1 MQKKDR
7 GALLHQL
14 VERDAFPSPSPL
26 LMQLV
31 NLASDENASPKAM
44 ARIIEQDPGLTTRL
58 IKLANSAFYAR
69 GRQISSISDAIML
82 MGFNRLRVMALTFS
96 LRDAFP
102 LGKVGGMDYERFW
115 KTSLY
120 RGIIAQSFARC
131 REKDHTV
138 NDEEAFVAGLILEIG
153 MLMLFQAC
161 PEPLRDSFPGGNVSL
176 RETIGW
182 EHDNLGVDHRTVGRL
197 LLKRWQFPE
206 SIVESQRF
214 HGDEALTEERPP
226 LGRIV
231 ELARSASQ
239 LFFGKRTDFELI
251 QKAAGILSVPAE
263 RVSEV
268 LCQAF
273 FQVEHAS
280 EMLHLQSS
288 TDRDILEAMEKAN
301 RALARIN
308 DSLQVNLEKFV
319 RLVAENGE
327 AGDSPV
333 QSSDIHV
340 EKKKAVENVLD
351 AVAHEIRNPLMAIG
365 GFAQRLAR
373 NVEEK
378 TDLLKYANII
388 IQESSRL
395 EQVFKGVV
403 AVSQPYQPTLSESDL
418 VQILDEAISEL
429 TNLLEEKGI
438 DVVRNYGRELLPL
451 FIDAGAIRKAIQ
463 QLLKTVIQL
472 VEEDRAMI
480 LVELPAGTAA
490 GEVLITI
497 SGRGWTIPE
506 DVGKVL
512 SGLDFSSKTLG
523 VGFGLLMTRKI
534 LEAHDGAIHWNTADQ
549 TARFEVSLPV
559 SSW

>member
-7 GALLHQL
+7 NTMLHRL
-14 VERDAFPSPSPL
+14 VESDAFPSPSPL

-31 NLASDENASPKAM
+31 NLASDENASPKAL

-120 RGIIAQSFARC
+120 RGIIAQSFAQERQ
-131 REKDHTV
+131 KDPAV

-153 MLMLFQAC
+153 MLLLFQAC
-161 PEPLRDSFPGGNVSL
+161 PEPLRDSFPGGNESL
-176 RETIGW
+176 RETIDW
-182 EHDNLGVDHRTVGRL
+182 EDARMGLDHRTVGRL
-197 LLKRWQFPE
+197 LLKRWHFPE
-206 SIVESQRF
+206 NIVECQRF
-214 HGDEALTEERPP
+214 HGNNALAEDRPP
-226 LGRIV
+226 LSRIV

-239 LFFGKRTDFELI
+239 LFFGKRTDFEMI
-251 QKAAGILSVPAE
+251 QRSAGILGVPAE
-263 RVSEV
+263 RVSEI

-273 FQVEHAS
+273 FQVEQSA
-280 EMLHLQSS
+280 ETLHLQSS

-319 RLVAENGE
+319 RLVAEDGD
-327 AGDSPV
+327 AGCAPAPP
-333 QSSDIHV
+333 SDIHG
-340 EKKKAVENVLD
+340 EKKRAVENVLD

-373 NVEEK
+373 SVEEK
-378 TDLLKYANII
+378 NDLFKYANII

-418 VQILDEAISEL
+418 VQILDEAIEEL
-429 TNLLEEKGI
+429 TNLLEEKRI
-438 DVVRNYGRELLPL
+438 EVVRKYGRELPPL
-451 FIDAGAIRKAIQ
+451 LIDARAIRKAIQ

-472 VEEDRAMI
+472 VDEERALI
-480 LVELPAGTAA
+480 LVELPAGTA
-490 GEVLITI
+490 GGKVRITI
-497 SGRGWTIPE
+497 SGSGWSIPE

-534 LEAHDGAIHWNTADQ
+534 LEAHDGTIRWNTADQ
-549 TARFEVSLPV
+549 AARFEVSLPA
-559 SSW
+559 SSR

>member
-1 MQKKDR
+1 M
-7 GALLHQL
+7 

-31 NLASDENASPKAM
+31 NLASDENASPKAL

-102 LGKVGGMDYERFW
+102 LGKVRGMDYERFW

-120 RGIIAQSFARC
+120 RGIIAQNIARC
-131 REKDHTV
+131 QERDRMV
-138 NDEEAFVAGLILEIG
+138 NDEEAFVGGLILEIG
-153 MLMLFQAC
+153 ILMLFQIC
-161 PEPLRDSFPGGNVSL
+161 PEELKDSFPGGNVSL
-176 RETIGW
+176 RETIEW
-182 EHDNLGVDHRTVGRL
+182 ENANLGLDHRTVGRL
-197 LLKRWQFPE
+197 LLKRWHFPE
-206 SIVESQRF
+206 SIVETQRF
-214 HGDEALTEERPP
+214 HGHESLTEARSS
-226 LGRIV
+226 LQKII

-251 QKAAGILSVPAE
+251 QRAAGILNMPAE
-263 RVSEV
+263 RVSEI
-268 LCQAF
+268 LCLAF
-273 FQVEHAS
+273 FQVEQAA

-288 TDRDILEAMEKAN
+288 TDRDILEALEKAN

-308 DSLQVNLEKFV
+308 DSLQLNLEKFV
-319 RLVAENGE
+319 RLMAEDDE
-327 AGDSPV
+327 PRDRQP
-333 QSSDIHV
+333 SDIHV
-340 EKKKAVENVLD
+340 EKKKTMENVLD

-365 GFAQRLAR
+365 GFAQRLAKT
-373 NVEEK
+373 VEAK
-378 TDLLKYANII
+378 NDLLRYANII
-388 IQESSRL
+388 IEESSRL

-418 VQILDEAISEL
+418 VQILDEAIGEL
-429 TNLLEEKGI
+429 TALLEEKRI
-438 DVVRNYGRELLPL
+438 DVVRKYGRELLPL
-451 FIDAGAIRKAIQ
+451 VIDAKAIRKAIQ

-472 VEEDRAMI
+472 VEEDRALI
-480 LVELPAGTAA
+480 LVELPAGTAS
-490 GEVLITI
+490 GKVLISI
-497 SGRGWTIPE
+497 SGRGWTIP
-506 DVGKVL
+506 DDIGKVL
-512 SGLDFSSKTLG
+512 SDLDFSSKTLG

-534 LEAHDGAIHWNTADQ
+534 LEAHDGTIVWNKADQ

-559 SSW
+559 SSGW